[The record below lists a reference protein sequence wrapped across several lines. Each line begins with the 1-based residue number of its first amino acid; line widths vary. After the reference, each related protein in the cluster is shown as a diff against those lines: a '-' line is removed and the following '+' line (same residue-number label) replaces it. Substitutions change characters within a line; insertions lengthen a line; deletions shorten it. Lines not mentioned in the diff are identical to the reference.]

1 MSQVLDIDSLLES
14 PLADLHALAGELG
27 IESYRLLRKP
37 DLTVAILVN
46 RGQDESAVRPEIEKK
61 YAEIQRL
68 AAEQLAA
75 LDAAD
80 EAAEEERAE
89 KAQAAR
95 EQRSQA
101 GRSASAGGQGRSR
114 QAGGQRGGRGRGAGA
129 QGEGRQGEGRQQ
141 RARGGDGK
149 QSEQRQPRGREGAQ
163 SQGADKQ
170 AAGKQSA
177 QQQAEGGDRKP
188 QVFAVSGVFEPR
200 QGGGGMVR
208 PKLAGRSKEDVE
220 VSRNDARKWRL
231 FHGDMVAGEAK
242 KSRRGRGAGLL
253 SSVTS
258 INGVPL
264 DKIASGER
272 AKFDESATTAASGQL
287 ARKMFKHAKFGNGSR
302 TLVVGSARG
311 ASSELMRDLAT
322 QLSKDGLVTALIAV
336 AAPPEAAEAAS
347 GASYDFVAG
356 SPTGKTDEVLGGAEL
371 AIERGKRLAEAGKD
385 AVVLI
390 DGIDLLPE
398 QRARELFATAR
409 NLKEH
414 GSLTVVG
421 AAAQGSVFEA
431 LATTIA
437 IVSVGRKVKVDKK
450 LSWSSF

>member
-27 IESYRLLRKP
+27 IESYRLMRKP

-46 RGQDESAVRPEIEKK
+46 RGQDEGSVRPEIEKK

-80 EAAEEERAE
+80 EAAEQERNE

-101 GRSASAGGQGRSR
+101 GRSTSAGGQGRSR

-163 SQGADKQ
+163 SQGAP
-170 AAGKQSA
+170 
-177 QQQAEGGDRKP
+177 QQPESGERKP
-188 QVFAVSGVFEPR
+188 QTFAVSGVFEPR

-231 FHGDMVAGEAK
+231 FNGDMVAGEAK

-253 SSVTS
+253 SSVTT

-264 DKIASGER
+264 DKISSGER
-272 AKFDESATTAASGQL
+272 AKFDEAATTAASGQL
-287 ARKMFKHAKFGNGSR
+287 ARKLFKHAKFGNGSR

-311 ASSELMRDLAT
+311 ASSELMRELAS

-336 AAPPEAAEAAS
+336 AAPPEAAEAAA

-409 NLKEH
+409 NLKEL

-437 IVSVGRKVKVDKK
+437 IVAVGRKVKVDKK